1 MIVRGKESVAE
12 PRIISAPTAP
22 AAPVRPCFEPREVAR
37 PSVRFTGPVAAA
49 AKAEPVSF
57 DDLSALAGK
66 PAFLRIARRDGRS
79 EIVAGELLR
88 VSSDKL
94 TFATFDV
101 ASAQALATPGDDFHI
116 HTLGGDRT
124 VTLLP
129 GDAVTTAVGLPLA
142 VLGRPQSG
150 SRRIDLRARAQE
162 YVDGKERPGLCP
174 MTIDAHLVRD
184 EAGAP
189 YRSPANRPVI
199 TASAAADLK
208 AEQNAIVMALA
219 GPLTRMFYDAAR
231 LGALG
236 EAYASHRPLW
246 TLFENLD
253 QLATQTTTRFTASL
267 DAASPLGRAW
277 SRLKTVHELAQSH
290 LPQAVVSGTPN
301 LLLKQGMITPVS
313 VLTRLTEV
321 AETFAASSGLKPS
334 EIIRSSPALV
344 LKLAAT
350 HQRILESVETELVG
364 NRHDESY
371 DPEHFELVD
380 GRLELKAEFLEKLET
395 TRGIR
400 FSALPSRTTGCPAAQ
415 TFNGANPV
423 REFVQM
429 YAELLEKLEARRA

>member
-1 MIVRGKESVAE
+1 MIVRGKESVTE
-12 PRIISAPTAP
+12 PRVVAPSPVVAK
-22 AAPVRPCFEPREVAR
+22 AAPLVDLRAIAKPDVRY
-37 PSVRFTGPVAAA
+37 TGPVAIAPR
-49 AKAEPVSF
+49 EPVS
-57 DDLSALAGK
+57 LAELAALAGK

-79 EIVAGELLR
+79 EIAAGELLR
-88 VSSDKL
+88 VSADKL

-101 ASAQALATPGDDFHI
+101 ASAQALATHGDDFHI
-116 HTLGGDRT
+116 HTQHGDRT
-124 VTLLP
+124 ITLLP
-129 GDAVTTAVGLPLA
+129 GDTVSAAVGLPLA
-142 VLGRPQSG
+142 VPGKAQSG

-162 YVDGKERPGLCP
+162 YVDGKERTGLCP
-174 MTIDAHLVRD
+174 VSIAQHLVRD
-184 EAGAP
+184 DDGTP

-208 AEQNAIVMALA
+208 AEQNAIVMALS

-231 LGALG
+231 VGALG
-236 EAYASHRPLW
+236 DAHESHRPLW

-253 QLATQTTTRFTASL
+253 QLATRTTMRFTNGLDPAS
-267 DAASPLGRAW
+267 ALGRAW
-277 SRLKTVHELAQSH
+277 NRLKTVHTLAQSH
-290 LPQAVVSGTPN
+290 LPQAIVSGTPN
-301 LLLKQGMITPVS
+301 LLLKQGMVTPVS

-321 AETFAASSGLKPS
+321 AETFAARSGLAPS
-334 EIIRSSPALV
+334 EIIRNSLAVV

-350 HQRILESVETELVG
+350 HQRILESVETELVA

-380 GRLELKAEFLEKLET
+380 GRLELNAEFLEKLAT
-395 TRGIR
+395 NRGIR

-429 YAELLEKLEARRA
+429 YADLLQELEARRA